1 MRLEGLLSS
10 DQLAANHA
18 VQQSKTAST
27 GAHASC
33 CIVLSLCLAAGMSYQ
48 THAGA
53 TEGPAPEHFEIRTQ
67 TQLQSACYD
76 KPGLC
81 MITLLDGHS
90 EAVNQH
96 R

>member
-1 MRLEGLLSS
+1 
-10 DQLAANHA
+10 
-18 VQQSKTAST
+18 
-27 GAHASC
+27 
-33 CIVLSLCLAAGMSYQ
+33 MSYQ
-48 THAGA
+48 AHAGA
-53 TEGPAPEHFEIRTQ
+53 TEGPAPEHFEILTQ